1 MKFIIF
7 EAKKQ
12 PQNAK
17 NRTYEAISG
26 SEGSKLVVQG
36 WYKAGNITEKWSP
49 NFEAE
54 FFYKNRPR
62 TEFFL

>member
-12 PQNAK
+12 PQNAI

-36 WYKAGNITEKWSP
+36 GT
-49 NFEAE
+49 
-54 FFYKNRPR
+54 R
-62 TEFFL
+62 LV

>member
-12 PQNAK
+12 PQNAI

-26 SEGSKLVVQG
+26 SECSKLVVQG

-54 FFYKNRPR
+54 FF
-62 TEFFL
+62 FL